1 MQNKVEIK
9 NNKLLVM
16 PQGINKLASLKE
28 RIEVSLQNVVGASI
42 DTGILNESKGIK
54 FPGTTL
60 PGYWSGSFKKI
71 GEESFFNIKRGNKPV
86 VIQLKNEKYTR
97 LILGVDNP
105 ENVVDL
111 INNSIN

>member
-9 NNKLLVM
+9 NNKLLVI

-71 GEESFFNIKRGNKPV
+71 GKESFFNIKRGNKPV